1 MCHVQYLGIWLLS
14 HLNRLTGNGKQSLR
28 KLTVRIIFIV
38 IIQIK
43 FKNIKLETHII
54 DIILY
59 NKAELQGCKKFAVI
73 PTSRVHRKLSLWT
86 K

>member
-1 MCHVQYLGIWLLS
+1 VG
-14 HLNRLTGNGKQSLR
+14 
-28 KLTVRIIFIV
+28 IIFIV

-43 FKNIKLETHII
+43 FKNIKLETHVI

-73 PTSRVHRKLSLWT
+73 LTSRFTENFHYERNSTPILKAFQFKTAILIFT
-86 K
+86 KSKKQLLQYL